1 MMLMMPMLLLMMM
14 MVMITRWIW
23 NPQSQKFTDEGIYML
38 HEHVNG
44 DFTRSFIINLIVSL
58 KEVGLS

>member
-1 MMLMMPMLLLMMM
+1 MMLMMPMLLLM
-14 MVMITRWIW
+14 MITRWIW